1 MIPPHFKQKTTTSQ
15 KNRSRHQAHRWWRRW
30 SALSMVIPDL

>member
-1 MIPPHFKQKTTTSQ
+1 MIPHHFKQETTTYR

-30 SALSMVIPDL
+30 

>member
-1 MIPPHFKQKTTTSQ
+1 MIPHHFKQETTTYR
-15 KNRSRHQAHRWWRRW
+15 KIRSRHQTPRWWRRW